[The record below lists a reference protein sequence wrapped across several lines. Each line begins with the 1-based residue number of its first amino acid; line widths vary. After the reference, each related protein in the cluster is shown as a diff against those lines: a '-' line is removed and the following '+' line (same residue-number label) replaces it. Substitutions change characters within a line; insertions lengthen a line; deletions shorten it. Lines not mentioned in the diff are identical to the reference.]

1 MVLAFRGTAHPP
13 PGMSDPD
20 IANLSAAELSL
31 TDLGRRGGVPLL
43 FEHNSRDRIG
53 RCEASWEG
61 PNGELRVAGVIN
73 DARVEAQV
81 RQGRNHGLSLGT
93 DVVQDTRGRALY
105 KEQQEL
111 SICNEPRRPGCYIDT
126 VDGKSVRSRRRH
138 SASGAA
144 PLPLSAP
151 SHYSATISHHT
162 SPPDR
167 APRVTM
173 TDAAATPLESG
184 ETFTKDYVESL
195 KAKIA
200 EQSEETAKLRAF
212 KSTHD
217 QKQRDVISKLQ
228 PEITSYVDSLVKENP
243 DYASEMKGIVDWAK
257 NCHESNSLETAMPLA
272 RVISCAS
279 AQYKRTR
286 EEASVMS
293 ERAGSYG
300 ETCKELEA
308 TKADRDQK
316 AQRIYELET
325 LCNDRQTAMEKLQ
338 EELAKAGVLKD
349 KFDFSK
355 LSSREAKAES
365 FADEQSKVQNEA
377 GIEQVTSV
385 ASRGF
390 EDELMS
396 FVNGHSKMS
405 GGSHRINQSGT
416 SHAHLG
422 ATAGSMESEI
432 AAAIGGY

>member
-1 MVLAFRGTAHPP
+1 MVLSFRGTAHPP

-31 TDLGRRGGVPLL
+31 TDLGKRGGVPLL

-73 DARVEAQV
+73 DPRVEAQV
-81 RQGRNHGLSLGT
+81 RQGKNHGLSLGT
-93 DVVQDTRGRALY
+93 DVVQDTGGRALY
-105 KEQQEL
+105 KDQQEL

-126 VDGKSVRSRRRH
+126 VDGRSVRTRRRH
-138 SASGAA
+138 SAGAA

-151 SHYSATISHHT
+151 SHRPLMISHHT
-162 SPPDR
+162 STLDR
-167 APRVTM
+167 AQAVTM
-173 TDAAATPLESG
+173 ADAASTPLETG
-184 ETFTKDYVESL
+184 ETFTKDYVETL

-217 QKQRDVISKLQ
+217 QKQRDVLSKLQ
-228 PEITSYVDSLVKENP
+228 PEITSYVDALVKENP
-243 DYASEMKGIVDWAK
+243 DYSAEMKGIVDWSRS
-257 NCHESNSLETAMPLA
+257 CHESNSLETAMPLA

-300 ETCKELEA
+300 ETCKELEM

-316 AQRIYELET
+316 TQRISELEA
-325 LCNDRQTAMEKLQ
+325 LCNDRQNAMEKLQ

-355 LSSREAKAES
+355 LSSREAKAEGAAS
-365 FADEQSKVQNEA
+365 EEKAEVKAEGGVEK
-377 GIEQVTSV
+377 VTSV

-396 FVNGHSKMS
+396 FVNGRSKMS
-405 GGSHRINQSGT
+405 GGNHRINQSGT

-422 ATAGSMESEI
+422 ATSGSMESEI
-432 AAAIGGY
+432 AAAISGF

>member
-20 IANLSAAELSL
+20 VANLSAAELSL

-43 FEHNSRDRIG
+43 FEHNNRDRIG

-61 PNGELRVAGVIN
+61 PNGELRVAGVIS
-73 DARVEAQV
+73 DARVEAAI
-81 RQGRNHGLSLGT
+81 RQGKNHGLSLGT
-93 DVVQDTRGRALY
+93 DVVQDTGGRALY

-126 VDGKSVRSRRRH
+126 VDGQSVRTRRRH

-151 SHYSATISHHT
+151 SHYSPMISHHT
-162 SPPDR
+162 STPDR
-167 APRVTM
+167 APGVTM
-173 TDAAATPLESG
+173 TDAASTPLESG
-184 ETFTKDYVESL
+184 ETFTKDYVENL

-228 PEITSYVDSLVKENP
+228 PEITSYVDALVKENP
-243 DYASEMKGIVDWAK
+243 DFSAEMKGIVDWSR
-257 NCHESNSLETAMPLA
+257 NCHESSSLETAMPLA

-286 EEASVMS
+286 EEASVLS

-300 ETCKELEA
+300 ETCKELET

-316 AQRIYELET
+316 AQRIAELET

-338 EELAKAGVLKD
+338 VELAKAGVIKD

-355 LSSREAKAES
+355 LSSREANVEGA
-365 FADEQSKVQNEA
+365 AGEQGDVKKED

-390 EDELMS
+390 ADELMS
-396 FVNGHSKMS
+396 FVNGHTKMN
-405 GGSHRINQSGT
+405 GGTHRINQSGT
-416 SHAHLG
+416 GHAHLG

-432 AAAIGGY
+432 AAAIGGF